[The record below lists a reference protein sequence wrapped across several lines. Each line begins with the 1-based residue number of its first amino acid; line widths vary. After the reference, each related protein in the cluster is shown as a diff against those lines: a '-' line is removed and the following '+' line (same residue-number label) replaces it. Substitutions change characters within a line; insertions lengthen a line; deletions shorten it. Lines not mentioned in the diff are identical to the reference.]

1 MFDYLKSIR
10 GWGHE
15 CTPPLFSKIIDS
27 TEVTNI
33 CAEIEDAR
41 EKMLRGEMSREDYK
55 TFKDDKKKE
64 LPGFTFQAHYIN
76 GGRRVSENA
85 VRSGF
90 CIYDKDNTPNPKG
103 WLCQQLGIE
112 DGDLQSYKAREVM
125 QRWGIVLAH
134 ISPSLEGVRL
144 VFRIAK
150 EVSFEDAQYSLS
162 KGLSD
167 DDYDGSVKDIA
178 RLSFAVPRDYILYMD
193 GAALFTPTPDEYVMP
208 FEIFSA
214 SQVKREKKRGE
225 HKDKRK
231 DKVSIKVKSATPI
244 VAKSWRCKK
253 PTKRVM
259 MIIEKAMQKRGIS
272 RQSLEHKGQRHFMFV
287 NLLSTGI
294 CRLLTKEELM
304 GGLKKL
310 APKYAKEDDCW
321 QLVADWYGNY
331 LNENKPVSQDFAW
344 TFAEV
349 LNIDDEGNSLDTKST
364 EDSTGVDEESYEESA
379 DEDQSNDVS
388 QDNSAAQMR
397 NDFNMQISELPIGL
411 SDSLIG
417 IPDNLIMPVL
427 CSIMPL
433 GGSYADQVV
442 VRYADGKK
450 QHLGLMSIIV
460 GEQASKK
467 SICKDVTDLWKRAM
481 HEDDI
486 AQRKLEDDWKQRR
499 KNKKANEKGE
509 PDPQVLIREI
519 PVTTSCSTLLK
530 RFKNSRDHCL
540 YSFGEE
546 LDTLRKTNGAGS
558 WSSKYDIYRLSFDRG
573 EWGQDYNSDQAE
585 SGIVKVAYN
594 WTILGTYGALK
605 KCFKSDN
612 IENGLSSRVMIA
624 EMPDNRFARMT
635 TFHDVKPIN
644 DENIQKAAEIL
655 RSSSGYVD
663 TPKLRE
669 AMAGWV
675 EEKRIEALKAIDD
688 VKDTYRKRAAVIGF
702 RCGVIFYLLEMNQ
715 VNEIH
720 QKVGGVEEVNEPS
733 EKEEVKAKDPSSS
746 SKQSSKSEPSSKSTS
761 ELFSESDACI
771 HFAKMMA
778 DYVMKEQCK
787 LFGEGLKDERV
798 AKDELDK
805 DNNANVFEQLPHQ
818 FTMDEL
824 RAIKGHTY
832 TDNTLRVTVHRWRKD
847 GWIAKVHRG
856 VWEKVI

>member
-1 MFDYLKSIR
+1 MFDYVKSIR
-10 GWGHE
+10 SWGHE
-15 CTPPLFSKIIDS
+15 CTPTLFAKIIDS
-27 TEVTNI
+27 EEVTSI
-33 CAEIEDAR
+33 CAEIEDGR

-55 TFKDDKKKE
+55 TFKDEKKKA

-76 GGRRVSENA
+76 GGRRVCENA
-85 VRSGF
+85 VRSGL
-90 CIYDKDNTPNPKG
+90 CIYDKDHISNPKG
-103 WLCQQLGIE
+103 WLCKQLGIE
-112 DGDLQSYKAREVM
+112 NGDLQSEEANETM
-125 QRWGIVLAH
+125 QRLGIVLAH

-144 VFRIAK
+144 VFRIAN
-150 EVSFEDAQYSLS
+150 EVNFEDAQYSLS
-162 KGLSD
+162 KVLAD
-167 DDYDGSVKDIA
+167 DDYDGSVKDMA
-178 RLSFAVPRDYILYMD
+178 RLSFAVPRDYIIYID
-193 GAALFTPTPDEYVMP
+193 EEALFTHTPQKYVMP
-208 FEIFSA
+208 FEVFKA
-214 SQVKREKKRGE
+214 LQERKTTQKRELCQANLNGIEEEKSVSQIHAKPCKCKR
-225 HKDKRK
+225 
-231 DKVSIKVKSATPI
+231 
-244 VAKSWRCKK
+244 
-253 PTKRVM
+253 PTRRVM
-259 MIIEKAMQKRGIS
+259 MIIEKAMQKRGIT
-272 RQSLEHKGQRHFMFV
+272 RQALEHKGQRHFMFV

-310 APKYAKEDDCW
+310 APKYAKEADCW
-321 QLVADWYGNY
+321 QLVTDWYDNY

-344 TFAEV
+344 TFADV
-349 LNIDDEGNSLDTKST
+349 LNIDDEGNPLATKT
-364 EDSTGVDEESYEESA
+364 AKEGVEID
-379 DEDQSNDVS
+379 DDNFDMGGDQSQSWDKGVT
-388 QDNSAAQMR
+388 QIL
-397 NDFNMQISELPIGL
+397 NDFNMQIDDLPVGL
-411 SDSLIG
+411 RESLIG
-417 IPDNLIMPVL
+417 IPENLIMPVL

-433 GGSYADQVV
+433 AGSYADQVV

-530 RFKNSRDHCL
+530 RFKNSRGHCL

-612 IENGLSSRVMIA
+612 IENGLSSRVMMA
-624 EMPDNRFARMT
+624 EMPDNRFAPMT
-635 TFHDVKPIN
+635 TFHDVEPIN
-644 DENIQKAAEIL
+644 DEGIQNAAEIL

-675 EEKRIEALKAIDD
+675 EEKRIEALQAIDD

-715 VNEIH
+715 VNKIH
-720 QKVGGVEEVNEPS
+720 QKVGGVEEVNELS
-733 EKEEVKAKDPSSS
+733 DKEEVKAKDLSSS
-746 SKQSSKSEPSSKSTS
+746 SKPSSKSTS
-761 ELFSESDACI
+761 ELSSESDACLQ
-771 HFAKMMA
+771 FAKMMA

-798 AKDELDK
+798 AKDELEK
-805 DNNANVFEQLPHQ
+805 GNNANVFEQLPHQ

-832 TDNTLRVTVHRWRKD
+832 PDNTLRVTVHRWRKD